1 MRDTRLLQARE
12 LLSDAVDVLAEF
24 QYEELSPAELDTLRY
39 IAAHAVVALG
49 KLTKFYTPEVVV
61 VAEQDSGPRLRLV
74 PEGEQK

>member
-1 MRDTRLLQARE
+1 VRDTRLLQARE

>member
-1 MRDTRLLQARE
+1 LLQARE

>member
-49 KLTKFYTPEVVV
+49 KLTKFYTPEVV
-61 VAEQDSGPRLRLV
+61 ADSGPRLRLV